1 MIEKIQFQNLWG
13 AVKAVLREK
22 CISLY
27 VHSRQKFE
35 TNYLSSY
42 LEKIQEEKQSK
53 PKVIRGIF

>member
-27 VHSRQKFE
+27 VHSRKKFE
-35 TNYLSSY
+35 TNY
-42 LEKIQEEKQSK
+42 SK
-53 PKVIRGIF
+53 FLPRKDTRRKAK